1 MSDSPFEGP
10 SAPLPDAVI
19 RFATLPEET
28 QRLLLRAAELLGS
41 IDYGAVILTI
51 HDGRVVQVEMSEK
64 IRLR

>member
-1 MSDSPFEGP
+1 MSESPFERP
-10 SAPLPDAVI
+10 ASPLPEAVI
-19 RFATLPEET
+19 RFAAIPEET

-51 HDGRVVQVEMSEK
+51 HEGRVVQVEMSEK